1 MSEVS
6 GYVEVT
12 LHPTHGQTA
21 VICIA
26 VIVTV
31 SKGRLSWQPM
41 AFMNLM
47 LCGRNR
53 TPRSRIQDPVKQNSS
68 LRNI

>member
-41 AFMNLM
+41 TFMN
-47 LCGRNR
+47 
-53 TPRSRIQDPVKQNSS
+53 
-68 LRNI
+68 